1 MTYFMSDTWHQ
12 IVRHVRTDIRIP
24 IWLFV
29 NIVQPILWLLLFTQ
43 IFKTTMEAQNVDY
56 IQHFAP
62 AVVVMTV
69 MFGSVWSGMGLL
81 MDIEMGVLSKML
93 ATPVSRTSIIL
104 ARVAGSMV
112 MLVIQALIIF
122 GIGWALGLSF
132 ETEVPGV
139 IYTLFIV
146 TLLGFGF
153 AGLSCGLALL
163 FRRQETLIAMVN
175 FIALPVMFLTS
186 SFVPSY
192 LLPDWLDIVRQ
203 GNPVEYAIM
212 GVRGVVTDGWIWD
225 NQWKVL
231 VALILWMI
239 AGIVFG
245 TLMFRKRGEN

>member
-1 MTYFMSDTWHQ
+1 MTYFMSDTWYQ

-43 IFKTTMEAQNVDY
+43 IFKTTMEAQGVDY
-56 IQHFAP
+56 IQHFSP
-62 AVVVMTV
+62 AVIVMTV

-93 ATPVSRTSIIL
+93 ATPVSRMSIIL

-112 MLVIQALIIF
+112 MLIIQALIIF
-122 GIGWALGLSF
+122 GIALALGLDITSGA
-132 ETEVPGV
+132 PGV
-139 IYTLFIV
+139 IYTLFII

-163 FRRQETLIAMVN
+163 FRRQETLIAVLN
-175 FIALPVMFLTS
+175 FVSLPVMFLTS
-186 SFVPSY
+186 SFVPKEF
-192 LLPDWLDIVRQ
+192 LPRWIDIIRQ
-203 GNPVEYAIM
+203 INPVEYAIS
-212 GVRGVVTDGWIWD
+212 GVRGIINNGWVWD
-225 NQWKVL
+225 DQWKSL
-231 VALILWMI
+231 LALGLWMVMGI
-239 AGIVFG
+239 AFG